1 MGNKKARHTSPG
13 GRAKI
18 CYSVMAKVRYSLQTP
33 KEPDSLIRMVFRYAP
48 HKLVFYP
55 GFKVRS
61 SDWNAQRQ
69 QMRKTAP
76 NATEINAGLSRLAVE
91 TERLYLEYKSRGE
104 FLTVAR
110 FRELLNA
117 FWNGVEPPVIEHLD
131 LIGYTTRYIQE
142 KKDSGKKY
150 NLTKGYGTLLGYL
163 QQYKA
168 KHRLKAIP
176 LESVDLDFHAR
187 FVGFLTKTRHLAPNT
202 VHKAISR
209 LKTVMSEAFDRGYTQ
224 NNAWRSRRFT
234 APKEQ
239 TDAIYLSERE
249 LAQIADVDLSAR
261 PALARCRDSFLL
273 GAYTGLRYSDFSSI
287 RPENVVNF
295 DGVMILKK
303 KQVKTGRE
311 VAIPLFA
318 PALEILGRYNFAP
331 PILNNQVMNRQL
343 KIICRMAAI
352 SGRSQKTTRK
362 GELSAAATVPKWDM
376 VTTHTARRSFA
387 TNEYL
392 RAVKEGRDWRPVMDI
407 TGHATER
414 QFFEYVKVR
423 AEVLAVGF
431 ARARSAG

>member
-1 MGNKKARHTSPG
+1 
-13 GRAKI
+13 
-18 CYSVMAKVRYSLQTP
+18 MAKVRYSLQTP
-33 KEPDSLIRMVFRYAP
+33 KEPDTIIRMVFRYAP

-61 SDWNAQRQ
+61 ADWNRKEQR
-69 QMRKTAP
+69 MRKTAP

-91 TERLYLEYKSRGE
+91 TERLYIEYKSRGE
-104 FLTVAR
+104 FLSVAR
-110 FRELLNA
+110 FREILNA
-117 FWNGVEPPVIEHLD
+117 FWNGVEPPVKEELD
-131 LIGYTTRYIQE
+131 LIGYTARYIQE
-142 KKDSGKKY
+142 KRDTGKKY
-150 NLTKGYGTLLGYL
+150 NLTKGYGTLRGYL
-163 QQYKA
+163 EQYKA

-187 FVGFLTKTRHLAPNT
+187 FVAFLTKTKHLAPNT
-202 VHKAISR
+202 IHKAISR
-209 LKTVMSEAFDRGYTQ
+209 LKTVMSEAFDRGYTT

-239 TDAIYLSERE
+239 TDSIYLSERE
-249 LAQIADVDLSAR
+249 LQQMADLDLSAR
-261 PALARCRDSFLL
+261 PALERCRDSFLL

-287 RPENVVNF
+287 LPENVVNF

-303 KQVKTGRE
+303 RQVKTGRE

-318 PALEILGRYNFAP
+318 PALAILAKYHFAP
-331 PILNNQVMNRQL
+331 PILNNQVMNRRL
-343 KIICRMAAI
+343 KEIARLAGI

-362 GELSAAATVPKWDM
+362 GDLGAFVAVPKWDR

-392 RAVKEGRDWRPVMDI
+392 RAVREGRDWRPVMDI

-431 ARARSAG
+431 AKARSAG